1 MQSGAL
7 FVTPVGSSDAGKRRR
22 LLLDVEPFL
31 SARWERAV
39 FLHFALKP
47 ELLRS
52 QTRAPF
58 ELELYEDEAVI
69 SIVAVTMRRFR
80 PARPASIAAWPFSL
94 ISRQV
99 FLNVR
104 TYVRVGAE
112 SGALFLWGWLSE
124 PFRLPLPSGMFGLP
138 YSFATLRCEHLHET
152 GSVSGVATNPMA
164 SGRFAYRAGIDPD
177 ATFVPCGPGTVDEF
191 ALERYNGFYC
201 RGNERRAFRA
211 WHAPWLQAPI
221 AAEIEDR
228 SLLDKAF
235 PWFNSAGLIG
245 ASYAPG
251 FDRVWLS
258 KAHPLGALPQR
269 RHRGLSTLFE
279 MP

>member
-1 MQSGAL
+1 MQIGAL
-7 FVTPVGSSDAGKRRR
+7 PHGCLSEAGKGR
-22 LLLDVEPFL
+22 LSLELEPFL
-31 SARWERAV
+31 SARWERVV

-52 QTRAPF
+52 QIRAPF

-80 PARPASIAAWPFSL
+80 PARPATIAAWPFAL
-94 ISRQV
+94 ISRQA

-124 PFRLPLPSGMFGLP
+124 PFRVPLPSGMFGLP
-138 YSFATLRCEHLHET
+138 YEFATLRCEHLHET
-152 GSVSGVATNPMA
+152 GRVSGIATSPMA
-164 SGRFAYRAGIDPD
+164 SGRFAYRAGIDPG
-177 ATFVPCGPGTVDEF
+177 ATFVPCHPGTLGEF
-191 ALERYNGFYC
+191 ALERYTGFYC
-201 RGNERRAFRA
+201 RGNKRSVFRA
-211 WHAPWLQAPI
+211 WHPPWLQAPI
-221 AAEIEDR
+221 TAEIEDR
-228 SLLDKAF
+228 SLLDTTF
-235 PWFNSAGLIG
+235 PWFKGARLIA

-251 FDRVWLS
+251 FDRVWLG
-258 KAHPLGALPQR
+258 KAHPLGALPRR